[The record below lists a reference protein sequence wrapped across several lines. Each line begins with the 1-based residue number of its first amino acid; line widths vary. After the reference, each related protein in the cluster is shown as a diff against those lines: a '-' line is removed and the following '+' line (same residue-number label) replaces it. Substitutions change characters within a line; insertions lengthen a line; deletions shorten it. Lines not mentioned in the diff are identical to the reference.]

1 MAARNTHFYAQKK
14 LNKEHDTADLKVS
27 RVEKSQSAMGTGAI
41 VEFLIVEED
50 VRYGF
55 LANSNQH
62 MAL

>member
-27 RVEKSQSAMGTGAI
+27 RVEKSQSAMGTGA
-41 VEFLIVEED
+41 VVEED
-50 VRYGF
+50 VRYGL